1 MKISVVIPVRNE
13 EESLPI
19 LLDGLMGQTRPP
31 EEIVI
36 TDGGSTDRT
45 PQIIEE
51 YIERGA
57 PIHLVRAGM
66 AMPGRGRNL
75 AAQRATSEWLAFTD
89 GGMRVAGNWLEGMA
103 ECAERDGVDVVYGGM
118 DPVVDT
124 FFKECAAIAY
134 VKPPKESSGIQARPQ
149 FIASA
154 LMRRSVWQA
163 VGGFPEHLR
172 SAEDLLFMNKVSDA
186 KFRTVFAPD
195 AKVFWNLQPSF
206 WRTFK
211 RFFIYSRH
219 NIRAGLA
226 RQWHANIFKQ
236 YAVILISGLPALAF
250 GWRWWVAATI
260 ALWLLALTARSML
273 SIVRNRRCLPA
284 GAFRNAA
291 RTAMIVPILAVIDLA
306 TFLGTIS
313 WLVRDKLNLNSASV
327 GTANGA

>member
-19 LLDGLMGQTRPP
+19 LLDGLMGQTRRP

-45 PQIIEE
+45 PQIVEE

-57 PIHLVRAGM
+57 PIHLVRAGK

-75 AAQRATSEWLAFTD
+75 AAQQATSEWLAFTD
-89 GGMRVAGNWLEGMA
+89 GGMRVADNWLEGMA
-103 ECAERDGVDVVYGGM
+103 ERAERDGVDVVYGGM

-134 VKPPKESSGIQARPQ
+134 VKPPKESSGAQVRPQ

-195 AKVFWNLQPSF
+195 AKVFWNLQPTF

-236 YAVILISGLPALAF
+236 YAVILLSGLPALAF
-250 GWRWWVAATI
+250 GWRWWVAATL
-260 ALWLLALTARSML
+260 ALWLLALTARSIL
-273 SIVRNRRCLPA
+273 SISRNRSCLPA

-306 TFLGTIS
+306 TFLGTIR
-313 WLVRDKLNLNSASV
+313 WLVRDKLNLGSASV
-327 GTANGA
+327 GIANGP

>member
-13 EESLPI
+13 EESLPT
-19 LLDGLMGQTRPP
+19 LLDGLINQTHQPD
-31 EEIVI
+31 EIVI
-36 TDGGSTDRT
+36 TDGGSTDSTR
-45 PQIIEE
+45 QIIEN
-51 YIERGA
+51 YIKRGA

-75 AAQRATSEWLAFTD
+75 AAQRASNEWLAFTD
-89 GGMRVAGNWLEGMA
+89 GGMRVARDWLAGMA
-103 ECAERDGVDVVYGGM
+103 ERAEGGDTDVVYGGM

-134 VKPPKESSGIQARPQ
+134 VKPPIENSGTYARPQ

-172 SAEDLLFMNKVSDA
+172 SAEDLLFMNKVSEA

-195 AKVFWNLQPSF
+195 AKVFWNLQPTF
-206 WRTFK
+206 RRTFK

-219 NIRAGLA
+219 NLKAGLA
-226 RQWHANIFKQ
+226 RQWHVNIFMQ
-236 YAVILISGLPALAF
+236 YAVILICGLPALAF
-250 GWRWWVAATI
+250 GWRWWAAATI
-260 ALWLLALTARSML
+260 GLWLAALTARSIL
-273 SIVRNRRCLPA
+273 SIRRNRSCLPA
-284 GAFRNAA
+284 GPFRNAA
-291 RTAMIVPILAVIDLA
+291 RVMMIVPILAAIDLA

-313 WLVRDKLNLNSASV
+313 WIVKDKLNPEDASAS
-327 GTANGA
+327 TTNGA

>member
-13 EESLPI
+13 EESLPA
-19 LLDGLMGQTRPP
+19 LLDSLFGQTRRPD
-31 EEIVI
+31 EIVI
-36 TDGGSTDRT
+36 TDGGSTDST
-45 PQIIEE
+45 PQIIEK

-57 PIHLVRAGM
+57 PIHLVTAGM

-75 AAQRATSEWLAFTD
+75 AAQRASSEWLAFTD
-89 GGMRVAGNWLEGMA
+89 GGMRVARDWLAGMA
-103 ECAERDGVDVVYGGM
+103 ERAEGGDTDVVYGGM

-134 VKPPKESSGIQARPQ
+134 VKPPRENGGTYARPQ

-154 LMRRSVWQA
+154 MMRRSVWQA

-195 AKVFWNLQPSF
+195 AKVYWNLQPTF
-206 WRTFK
+206 WRTFR

-219 NIRAGLA
+219 NLKAGLA
-226 RQWHANIFKQ
+226 RQWHVNIFAQ
-236 YAVILISGLPALAF
+236 YAVILICGLPALAF
-250 GWRWWVAATI
+250 GWRWWAAATI
-260 ALWLLALTARSML
+260 ALWLLALMGRAIL
-273 SIVRNRRCLPA
+273 SIRRNRSCLPA
-284 GAFRNAA
+284 GTFRNAA
-291 RTAMIVPILAVIDLA
+291 RVMMIVPILAVIDLA

-313 WLVRDKLNLNSASV
+313 WIVKDKLKFASTSA
-327 GTANGA
+327 GRTDGA

>member
-19 LLDGLMGQTRPP
+19 LLDGLMGQTRQP

-45 PQIIEE
+45 PRVIEE

-57 PIHLVRAGM
+57 PIHLVRTSM

-75 AAQRATSEWLAFTD
+75 AAERATSEWLAFTD

-103 ECAERDGVDVVYGGM
+103 ERAEREGVDVVYGGM

-134 VKPPKESSGIQARPQ
+134 VKPPKESSGTQVRPQ

-172 SAEDLLFMNKVSDA
+172 SAEDLLFMNKVSEA

-195 AKVFWNLQPSF
+195 AKVFWNLQPTF

-211 RFFIYSRH
+211 RFYIYSRH

-226 RQWHANIFKQ
+226 QQWHANIFTQ
-236 YAVILISGLPALAF
+236 YAMILISGLPALAF

-260 ALWLLALTARSML
+260 ALWLLALTARSIL
-273 SIVRNRRCLPA
+273 SIRRNRSCLPA
-284 GAFRNAA
+284 GALRNAA
-291 RTAMIVPILAVIDLA
+291 RTAMIVAILAVIDLA

-313 WLVRDKLNLNSASV
+313 WLVKDKFNWVRTSA
-327 GTANGA
+327 GATHDA

>member
-19 LLDGLMGQTRPP
+19 LLDGLINQTRQPD
-31 EEIVI
+31 EIVI
-36 TDGGSTDRT
+36 TDGGSTDNTR
-45 PQIIEE
+45 QIIEK
-51 YIERGA
+51 YIKRGA
-57 PIHLVRAGM
+57 PVHLVSAGA

-75 AAQRATSEWLAFTD
+75 AAQRASNEWLAFTD
-89 GGMRVAGNWLEGMA
+89 GGMRVARDWLAGMA
-103 ECAERDGVDVVYGGM
+103 KRAEGGDTDVVYGGM

-134 VKPPKESSGIQARPQ
+134 VKPPRENSGTLARPQ

-154 LMRRSVWQA
+154 LMRRSVWEA

-172 SAEDLLFMNKVSDA
+172 SAEDLLFMNKVTDA

-195 AKVFWNLQPSF
+195 AKVYWNLQPTF

-219 NIRAGLA
+219 NLKAGLA
-226 RQWHANIFKQ
+226 RHWHVNVFTQ
-236 YAVILISGLPALAF
+236 YAVILICGLPALAF
-250 GWRWWVAATI
+250 GWQWWVAATI
-260 ALWLLALTARSML
+260 GLWLAALTARSLL
-273 SIVRNRRCLPA
+273 SISRNSSCLPA

-291 RTAMIVPILAVIDLA
+291 RVMMIVPILAVIDLA
-306 TFLGTIS
+306 TFFGAIS
-313 WLVRDKLNLNSASV
+313 WLVKDKLTFEGASA
-327 GTANGA
+327 GTTDGA

>member
-19 LLDGLMGQTRPP
+19 LLDGLMGQSRRP

-45 PQIIEE
+45 PQIVEE

-75 AAQRATSEWLAFTD
+75 AAQQATSEWLAFTD

-103 ECAERDGVDVVYGGM
+103 ERAERDGVDVVYGGM

-134 VKPPKESSGIQARPQ
+134 VKPPKETSGTQVRPQ

-172 SAEDLLFMNKVSDA
+172 SAEDLLFMNKVSNA

-195 AKVFWNLQPSF
+195 AKVFWNLQPTF

-226 RQWHANIFKQ
+226 RQWHANIFMQ
-236 YAVILISGLPALAF
+236 YAVILISGLPALAL

-260 ALWLLALTARSML
+260 AVWLLALTARSIV
-273 SIVRNRRCLPA
+273 SIIRNRSCLPA
-284 GAFRNAA
+284 GPLRNAA

-313 WLVRDKLNLNSASV
+313 WIIRDKLNVGSASV
-327 GTANGA
+327 GTADGA

>member
-1 MKISVVIPVRNE
+1 MKISVVVPVRNE

-19 LLDGLMGQTRPP
+19 LLDGLISQTRQPD
-31 EEIVI
+31 EIVI
-36 TDGGSTDRT
+36 TDGGSTDSTR
-45 PQIIEE
+45 QIIEK

-57 PIHLVRAGM
+57 PIHLVKAGM

-75 AAQRATSEWLAFTD
+75 AAQRASSEWLAFTD
-89 GGMRVAGNWLEGMA
+89 GGMRVARDWLAGMA
-103 ECAERDGVDVVYGGM
+103 ERAEVGDTDVVYGGM

-134 VKPPKESSGIQARPQ
+134 VKPPRENNGTYARPQ

-186 KFRTVFAPD
+186 KFRTVFVPD
-195 AKVFWNLQPSF
+195 AKVYWNLQPTF
-206 WRTFK
+206 WRTFR

-219 NIRAGLA
+219 NLKAGLA
-226 RQWHANIFKQ
+226 RQWHVNIFVQ
-236 YAVILISGLPALAF
+236 YAVILICGLPALAF
-250 GWRWWVAATI
+250 GWRWWAAATI
-260 ALWLLALTARSML
+260 ALWLAALTARSIL
-273 SIVRNRRCLPA
+273 SISRNRSCLPA

-291 RTAMIVPILAVIDLA
+291 RVITIVPILALIDLA

-313 WLVRDKLNLNSASV
+313 WMVKDRLNPEDASA
-327 GTANGA
+327 GTTNGA